1 MKGDDFMRRKRVYV
15 RAHAD
20 LVNWIK
26 EQTKKVN
33 RTTSNLIVDY
43 VLILYKENSERKAKN
58 D

>member
-1 MKGDDFMRRKRVYV
+1 MRRKRVYV

-26 EQTKKVN
+26 ERAKKVN
-33 RTTSNLIVDY
+33 RTTSNLIEY